1 MDPIDAHSQEEL
13 YTAQCQRS
21 ERSLV
26 KFSLGTLPCE
36 CKVKV
41 NFLMVGHTHEAVDQ
55 LFNKFSE
62 ALRKQNTLTLSP
74 PKVHE
79 ISKMY
84 DIRKWVK
91 TFCEELHG
99 LTTPHVFKIEMAPSG
114 KVVLRYKHWSSDKTE
129 KCKPEDE
136 NPENWITLIKERVGR
151 VTTRSS
157 TVGPAS
163 LEKMELESGKSDL
176 KKFYSG
182 SRLFGEEKRERRE
195 KGVGRVTSRSST
207 AGPASLEKKR
217 KKSGKSDLKKFYSGS
232 RLFGEEEKKEWEE
245 LMSSE
250 HNFFSPKVRSEE
262 FDLKALVTKK
272 QEQTKEQLPCTREI
286 ADVRPAAVPDEVEL
300 EIQKQF
306 DSIKPVY
313 SKPYRPPTTVLQV
326 MGYEQLKEGDLV
338 AVNVANYDKIPCI
351 SKVVELRDQEFVIE
365 WWKGTWLKS
374 WEVWPGCEQDVLPFR
389 SILLYAFELDDR
401 GRLSKDTR
409 KNLKNAY
416 RVLNGTYRNIDKSP
430 YFIAISCVLFN

>member
-114 KVVLRYKHWSSDKTE
+114 KVVLRYKHLSSDKTE

-136 NPENWITLIKERVGR
+136 NPENWITLIKE
-151 VTTRSS
+151 
-157 TVGPAS
+157 TVEVPLDIVS
-163 LEKMELESGKSDL
+163 PDQEKMV
-176 KKFYSG
+176 F
-182 SRLFGEEKRERRE
+182 ERVQ
-195 KGVGRVTSRSST
+195 G
-207 AGPASLEKKR
+207 
-217 KKSGKSDLKKFYSGS
+217 DLKKFYSGS
-232 RLFGEEEKKEWEE
+232 RLFGEEEKKECEE

-250 HNFFSPKVRSEE
+250 HNFVSPKVRSEE
-262 FDLKALVTKK
+262 FDDLKALVTKK

-306 DSIKPVY
+306 DSIRPVY
-313 SKPYRPPTTVLQV
+313 SGPYRPPTTVLQV